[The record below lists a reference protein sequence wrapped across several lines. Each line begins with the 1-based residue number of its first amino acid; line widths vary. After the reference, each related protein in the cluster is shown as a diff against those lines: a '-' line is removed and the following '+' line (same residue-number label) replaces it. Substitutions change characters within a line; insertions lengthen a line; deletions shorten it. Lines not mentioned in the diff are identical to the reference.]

1 MPKSQSER
9 NTAYRK
15 RVGIISK
22 SFTLEKKLCDDF
34 KEACANAGMG
44 QAAAITAFMKDFIKK
59 HGSK

>member
-1 MPKSQSER
+1 MPKRQSDY
-9 NTAYRK
+9 NKSYRK
-15 RVGIISK
+15 KAGIISK

-44 QAAAITAFMKDFIKK
+44 QAAAVTAFMKDFIKK

>member
-9 NTAYRK
+9 NTTYRK
-15 RVGIISK
+15 KAGIISK

-44 QAAAITAFMKDFIKK
+44 QAAAVTAFMKDFIKK
-59 HGSK
+59 HGSS